1 MCWTVWETQVSHLS
15 FHFTGILKCYLLPR
29 LLAQCVGILENINCL
44 NYTPLYT
51 VGINVSSLVTSFGK
65 HIKFYVK
72 KQLGSSNPPPPAV
85 NAFSIMM
92 SSQRQMCRMLPPLIS
107 QPRNK
112 KDELHN
118 AVIQFLEKDS
128 LTWTSSEVDCDL
140 ASTTVKTLTD
150 VLWYV
155 DGHQNKFSERSCNL
169 PSLFGEFAGYNKPEM
184 AKHRKRSSM
193 TLSGMLNLL
202 QCAPFRKL
210 PMCVVVAK
218 CACNCIVKTTRMY
231 TIH

>member
-1 MCWTVWETQVSHLS
+1 M
-15 FHFTGILKCYLLPR
+15 
-29 LLAQCVGILENINCL
+29 GILENINCL

-72 KQLGSSNPPPPAV
+72 KQLGSSNPPV

-92 SSQRQMCRMLPPLIS
+92 SAQRQMLPPLIS

-112 KDELHN
+112 KDDLHN

-128 LTWTSSEVDCDL
+128 LTWTSSEVDCGL
-140 ASTTVKTLTD
+140 ASMTVKTLTD

-155 DGHQNKFSERSCNL
+155 DGHQNKFSERSCHL
-169 PSLFGEFAGYNKPEM
+169 PSLFGEFASYNKPEM
-184 AKHRKRSSM
+184 AEHQKRSSM
-193 TLSGMLNLL
+193 TFSGMLNIL
-202 QCAPFRKL
+202 QCAPFNRKL

-218 CACNCIVKTTRMY
+218 CTCNCIAKTTYMY
-231 TIH
+231 TVH